1 MIQMEGN
8 GGGDY
13 LDLKVV
19 SKYKGCIH
27 VKSGHCCVTTINK
40 ILPVEVLTAILS
52 EWLIAANDDV
62 EQGIR
67 NAWKGN
73 EAAAEKLIQK
83 YRKVNKL

>member
-13 LDLKVV
+13 LDLKIV
-19 SKYKGCIH
+19 SREKGCIQ

-40 ILPVEVLTAILS
+40 ILPVEVITAILS

-67 NAWKGN
+67 NVWQGN
-73 EAAAEKLIQK
+73 ESAVEKLIQK
-83 YRKVNKL
+83 YRKANKL

>member
-13 LDLKVV
+13 LGLKAI
-19 SKYKGCIH
+19 SEDCIH

-40 ILPVEVLTAILS
+40 ILPIEVLTAILS

-83 YRKVNKL
+83 YRKANKL

>member
-13 LDLKVV
+13 LDLKAVN
-19 SKYKGCIH
+19 KKGCIQ
-27 VKSGHCCVTTINK
+27 VKSGHCCVNTINK
-40 ILPVEVLTAILS
+40 ILPVEVITAILS

-67 NAWKGN
+67 NVWKGN
-73 EAAAEKLIQK
+73 ESAAEKLIQK
-83 YRKVNKL
+83 YRKANKL

>member
-19 SKYKGCIH
+19 SKQKGCIQ
-27 VKSGHCCVTTINK
+27 VKSGHCCVNTIDK

-52 EWLIAANDDV
+52 EWLTTSNGDV

-67 NAWKGN
+67 NVWKGN
-73 EAAAEKLIQK
+73 KSAAEKLIQK
-83 YRKVNKL
+83 YRKANKL